1 MSESKNLYTTFDTS
15 FPRTKKATFRGTS
28 FPLVQAEITEPII
41 AKNTFP
47 NFFDIIW
54 VFSVA
59 F

>member
-1 MSESKNLYTTFDTS
+1 MLSMH
-15 FPRTKKATFRGTS
+15 KKATFRGTS
-28 FPLVQAEITEPII
+28 FPLVQAEITEPTI

-47 NFFDIIW
+47 NFFNIIW